1 MLSSYQ
7 SGLNGR
13 MVADGLDPGQRAD
26 GASGNGSTVASRR
39 RSARTALPQLS
50 AEARNLN
57 WLVGNFAK
65 NTSGVAHAMVVSAD
79 GLPIAVSDHLE
90 RARAD
95 QLAATASCL
104 ASLSQGGARCF
115 DGGLVKQTVVE
126 MEPGFLFVTSISD
139 GSCLT
144 VLAASSCDV
153 GVVAYQMAML
163 VTRVGDVLTPA
174 CGPSSKPPSRHE
186 RPTSGWRQVSYRRRS
201 RAPCPGGKPPACK
214 PGMLDRPR

>member
-26 GASGNGSTVASRR
+26 GASGNGSRVASRR
-39 RSARTALPQLS
+39 RCTRTALPQLS

-65 NTSGVAHAMVVSAD
+65 NTPGVAHAMVVSAD

-95 QLAATASCL
+95 QLAAIASCL

-115 DGGLVKQTVVE
+115 DGGLVKQTVGDAAGV
-126 MEPGFLFVTSISD
+126 PVRHVDQRQLLPDRAGRLLLRRGRGRLPD
-139 GSCLT
+139 GR
-144 VLAASSCDV
+144 A
-153 GVVAYQMAML
+153 GH
-163 VTRVGDVLTPA
+163 P
-174 CGPSSKPPSRHE
+174 
-186 RPTSGWRQVSYRRRS
+186 RR
-201 RAPCPGGKPPACK
+201 
-214 PGMLDRPR
+214 